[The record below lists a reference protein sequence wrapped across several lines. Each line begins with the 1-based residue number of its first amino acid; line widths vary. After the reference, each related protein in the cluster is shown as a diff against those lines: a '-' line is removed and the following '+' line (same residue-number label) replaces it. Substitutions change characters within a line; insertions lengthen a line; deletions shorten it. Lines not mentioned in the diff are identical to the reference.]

1 MNKNHIVKIL
11 LWLLIS
17 FLLVLPSLG
26 IIYSRKNDFLN
37 NTYWQRYQ
45 AYKEAYYSSQ
55 YVKNEKTM
63 VITDEVFNSF
73 AAGFFLLG
81 NNPVYITHDHP
92 PLGRYFV
99 ALSILI
105 FKNEHILIIFFQFL
119 TLLALY
125 LISKVLI
132 QDKLVA
138 FLPLFIFA
146 FEPLYLNQFKYT
158 PLLETIQL
166 PFILLSL
173 FFIYKS
179 ASSKKV
185 KYFLLISALIGLV
198 VSIRFFPLGVLLY
211 FVWIIT
217 ILILEPREIKK
228 IIIVT
233 PVIFVVLLV
242 SYFKLFLDGY
252 TLKKV
257 LGVQRYIYE
266 YHKSQLT
273 MLFSS
278 FDLLLFNRWHTWWG
292 ENAIITDPQW
302 KIWWPISFFATITG
316 FVKVIKDNPSANKL
330 KKYFLRREN
339 LLELVLLLWIIIYLI
354 FLATGQATTRYFLP
368 VIPIFYIL
376 TINYLN
382 KFLKTTGL
390 VENLYRR

>member
-1 MNKNHIVKIL
+1 MMVWEVCELNKNHIVKIL
-11 LWLLIS
+11 LWVLII
-17 FLLVLPSLG
+17 FLLVLPYLG

-45 AYKEAYYSSQ
+45 SYKEAYYSSQ
-55 YVKNEKTM
+55 YVKNEKTRI
-63 VITDEVFNSF
+63 ITDEVFNSF

-81 NNPVYITHDHP
+81 NNPVHITHDHP
-92 PLGRYFV
+92 PLGRYLI
-99 ALSILI
+99 ALSVLI
-105 FKNEHILIIFFQFL
+105 FKNEHISIIFFQFL
-119 TLLALY
+119 TLFSLY
-125 LISKVLI
+125 LISNALI
-132 QDKLVA
+132 KNKLIA
-138 FLPLFIFA
+138 ILPIFIFA
-146 FEPLYLNQFKYT
+146 LEPLYLNQFKYT
-158 PLLETIQL
+158 PLLEPIQL

-179 ASSKKV
+179 ESSKKV
-185 KYFLLISALIGLV
+185 NYFLLTSALIGLV

-217 ILILEPREIKK
+217 VGVFEPREIKK
-228 IIIVT
+228 VLIVT

-273 MLFSS
+273 ILFSS

-302 KIWWPISFFATITG
+302 RIWWPISFFATITG
-316 FVKVIKDNPSANKL
+316 FIKVIKDNQSLNKL
-330 KKYFLRREN
+330 KNISYEGR
-339 LLELVLLLWIIIYLI
+339 IY
-354 FLATGQATTRYFLP
+354 
-368 VIPIFYIL
+368 
-376 TINYLN
+376 
-382 KFLKTTGL
+382 
-390 VENLYRR
+390 